1 MDISKLAAPF
11 PPDVVSWRVG
21 PTTKNKDK
29 GMALAYIDAR
39 DVQDRLTE
47 VCGPFGWQCKHEVS
61 GDKRVT
67 CHIGIKCP
75 DTGEWIWRSDGAG
88 ESEMDGEKG
97 SYSDSFKRAAVK
109 WGVGRYLYDI
119 DSPWMPIAQQGRSYV
134 LTPESLQRLAGMLA
148 KGMPV
153 QQPKQE
159 ADKHADPDAYMRW
172 ALDQIAHLPTKDDL
186 ATWWTGEAQAR
197 RDHGLTQ
204 EHVDTLKAAI
214 AKRFPA
220 EPKASAAGY
229 AIGSDR
235 DPNAPPRQS
244 ISERAAPRHP
254 ELDGDQIP
262 F

>member
-1 MDISKLAAPF
+1 MDISQLAAPF

-21 PTTKNKDK
+21 PTTQKKDK

-39 DVQDRLTE
+39 DVQDKLTE
-47 VCGPFGWQCKHEVS
+47 VCGPFGWQCRHEVS

-67 CHIGIKCP
+67 CHIGIKEP
-75 DTGEWIWRSDGAG
+75 ETGEWIWRSDGAG

-119 DSPWMPIAQQGRSYV
+119 DSPWMPIVQQGRSYV

-153 QQPKQE
+153 QHPKQE
-159 ADKHADPDAYMRW
+159 ADKCLDPEAYMTW
-172 ALDQIAHLPTKDDL
+172 ALGQVEDLPTKDDL
-186 ATWWTGEAQAR
+186 TTWWKSEAQAR
-197 RDHGLTQ
+197 RDHGLAQ
-204 EHVDTLKAAI
+204 QHVDTLKAAMV
-214 AKRFPA
+214 ARFPA
-220 EPKASAAGY
+220 EQKSSGGGNDTGASRA
-229 AIGSDR
+229 
-235 DPNAPPRQS
+235 PNA
-244 ISERAAPRHP
+244 APSRHP
-254 ELDGDQIP
+254 ELNGDEVP